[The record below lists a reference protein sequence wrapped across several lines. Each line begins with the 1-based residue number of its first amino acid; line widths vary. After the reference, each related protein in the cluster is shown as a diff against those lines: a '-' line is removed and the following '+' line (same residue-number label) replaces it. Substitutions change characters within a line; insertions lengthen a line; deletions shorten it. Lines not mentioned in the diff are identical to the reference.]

1 MIRHTRHLLRGDD
14 DMMMIMTCNSIIYEG
29 SGVLMISVNREE
41 EIKIM
46 IHLFP
51 LQWPNPFFV
60 CDEFIDEL

>member
-1 MIRHTRHLLRGDD
+1 
-14 DMMMIMTCNSIIYEG
+14 MMMIMTCNSIIYEG